1 MVFCGTLTSNKM
13 KKKRDPTV
21 STVLKFNR
29 KIIEKGKIDTPTTYL
44 HDQSLSW
51 LGTDTSIK
59 SDKVK
64 LVLLFQN
71 SPLGEMIQSC
81 KRFLHVFLLLLY
93 GQCYT
98 SL

>member
-1 MVFCGTLTSNKM
+1 LLLVNVPQNTIWAAVAVIV
-13 KKKRDPTV
+13 KKRDPTV

-59 SDKVK
+59 SGRVK
-64 LVLLFQN
+64 
-71 SPLGEMIQSC
+71 GD
-81 KRFLHVFLLLLY
+81 
-93 GQCYT
+93 
-98 SL
+98 